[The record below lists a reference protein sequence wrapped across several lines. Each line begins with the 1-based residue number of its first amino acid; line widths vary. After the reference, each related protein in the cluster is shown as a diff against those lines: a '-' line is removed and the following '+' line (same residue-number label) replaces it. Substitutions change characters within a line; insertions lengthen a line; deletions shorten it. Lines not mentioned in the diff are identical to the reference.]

1 MADRYDRTI
10 KVNQSTIDEI
20 KKLGMSEAI
29 KKANSG
35 GASRE
40 FVEGAKR
47 FYGGN
52 KVSGTTTGGNESKR
66 GVRGQGGGPST
77 TSSPSPSPTESPK
90 TQPISSNKPNPP
102 SQAAVGR
109 KLENKPPPGL
119 SRANVKQI
127 EKVTKP
133 VAKHLK
139 TQSDIGKASRSHA
152 ADWWGDVGKN
162 IGDKLGLNNPFKPRK
177 RK

>member
-1 MADRYDRTI
+1 MADRYDRTV

-35 GASRE
+35 SASRE

-77 TSSPSPSPTESPK
+77 TSSPSPTESPK

-109 KLENKPPPGL
+109 KLEGKPPPGL
-119 SRANVKQI
+119 SRANVAGIK
-127 EKVTKP
+127 KVTDPINKMRATNQASADYGKDK
-133 VAKHLK
+133 V
-139 TQSDIGKASRSHA
+139 SDAIGKFWDKNVANAFRKPK
-152 ADWWGDVGKN
+152 DRNRGK
-162 IGDKLGLNNPFKPRK
+162 
-177 RK
+177 